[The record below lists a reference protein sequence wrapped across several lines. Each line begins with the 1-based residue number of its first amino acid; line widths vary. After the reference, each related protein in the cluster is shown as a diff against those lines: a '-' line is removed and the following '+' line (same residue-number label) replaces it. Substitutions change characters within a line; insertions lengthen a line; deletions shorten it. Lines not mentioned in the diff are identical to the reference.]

1 MAANFDE
8 LQTSGR
14 QTIPPLPPTQKYP
27 TEETIT
33 VLQNR
38 LKGAEHSV
46 RSLSD
51 QLEEIGFPM
60 HDVPQSEI
68 PQKLS
73 PIKNKPVVSPLK
85 ARFADRDVLVE
96 NYEQLVSRTCRLES
110 TIATIKLNFCQLQA
124 ERDLTRKERMS
135 VNEKITVA
143 LDIYEKEMQ
152 KLKSALDLAGV
163 TNKDLFESRNSIE
176 SEMLTMKAELMNLK
190 NEKGTFDERID
201 SLQNGKEKLTRQ
213 VSALKEQLNNEE
225 KFRISLEESQKSL
238 LERVQTVEE
247 ERDKINN
254 EVICLRN
261 ECTGFKKESIIAN
274 ETTKREAQLRE
285 KAEQTMVEILKDAT
299 DKNEELNTLQND
311 NRMLLSEVTKMKGLY
326 QELNKQLE
334 EMQTTLEEKQATFVK
349 LDTENKT
356 LQEALK
362 GSSEQTGKLVRDY
375 ENRLTEER
383 EKFLQEFD
391 KQGRVIELTEK
402 LRHLT
407 KDKQLVEQRNEQ
419 LKNQL
424 DELRAKIDENGA
436 EFTKSQRNATDELT
450 QLKQQI
456 ELMENEKIRALQSKD
471 ELLDEVN
478 KTVEDKSEQYS
489 QLENELLQAR
499 TEIKAITSSKMQL
512 EEEYKRLEAR
522 LLTVEQQ
529 AGKHKQ
535 VDIAFTEMMEQ
546 KNRLAYDKGRL
557 ETRVDQLQAEIQTL
571 SFKQNDFVQLQ
582 KTKDAIE
589 TKFEKAQDELRKS
602 QMQTQK
608 LESQLKQSH
617 SSGEMKERD
626 FALALQSRD
635 DAIKQINH
643 LQHQLQT
650 AEDREKNKIQNL
662 TKSLELAQD
671 DGQKIASTLESVMCS
686 HSKLQSSVEKL
697 QTQLGQKDSEIAQ
710 LKFDRGQNQSSLTQM
725 RKQFEDLQKKYS
737 DIETMESRE
746 IGPLRDALEQARQD
760 NTKMAGTLE
769 SLLQTNDQLR
779 SSVDH
784 LHDDLE
790 QKTYLMEQFKTSRE
804 QLENENKRE
813 IQQYEE
819 RLTNLK
825 ERLEKDRKES
835 LKKSS
840 KELNDMKRQN
850 ESLTTKNG
858 ELSRTNTDL
867 RHRLTELEYQIKDL
881 KVKLGAQRAQIE
893 TGIKTKKQY
902 DELVQKFQKVHVDLD
917 NLDKAKDTY
926 VRKNQ
931 EQAKTI
937 ENFLSEIT
945 MLRAELSTL
954 SRTAVETGSLLQQ
967 NERELELERRENED
981 LARKLQSSKHREI
994 ELQKLSKQMEAKLH
1008 QAGQESNKILNSV
1021 QDAQDWFKTKFYNL
1035 QHELDKSRQ
1044 AHDELE
1050 KKTIKQKIEI
1060 FHEKDKAKEVAEKA
1074 REMLRTSRLTIS
1086 KLADY
1091 AELTKDET
1099 KHKMEDMYHKLE
1111 MKEQESFI
1119 QQQNLQQYIQEN
1131 SIRHAEEM
1139 SKSFDEYR
1147 SSTPVENDALYRS
1160 LLAHD
1165 DDVVY
1170 SMLNSDE

>member
-746 IGPLRDALEQARQD
+746 
-760 NTKMAGTLE
+760 
-769 SLLQTNDQLR
+769 
-779 SSVDH
+779 
-784 LHDDLE
+784 
-790 QKTYLMEQFKTSRE
+790 
-804 QLENENKRE
+804 
-813 IQQYEE
+813 
-819 RLTNLK
+819 
-825 ERLEKDRKES
+825 
-835 LKKSS
+835 
-840 KELNDMKRQN
+840 MKRQN